1 MEKRR
6 VKYSKISSWKRFYS
20 TPRMAPSGLI
30 IIFGNRGSGKSATI
44 AKRYLKWLKNE
55 THIYKNFY
63 SNIEFN
69 VSHEGSRYLDLEK
82 HKFTDYIIDNELT
95 RKYRAFTRDSITEFY
110 IEPNSIVCLDELGI
124 IANSRD
130 FANFPKEFIHMIKIL
145 RKLGILLIANS
156 QNYDIDK
163 QLRLGASELRLQ
175 KKIGNLSYSR
185 KINKFIDIAEN
196 NVSAE
201 SQIVDK
207 IEFASIL
214 EKNAIQLT
222 FIPFYSSM
230 YDTYK

>member
-1 MEKRR
+1 MKI
-6 VKYSKISSWKRFYS
+6 KYSKLKSWRKFIKS
-20 TPRMAPSGLI
+20 PRMAPSGLI

-44 AKRYLKWLKNE
+44 AKRYFKWLKKDIK
-55 THIYKNFY
+55 TYHNFY

-69 VSHEGSRYLDLEK
+69 IEHENSHFLDLEN
-82 HKFTDYIIDNELT
+82 HLFTDYIVQNDLT
-95 RKYRAFTRDSITEFY
+95 RKYQAYTDAITPFK
-110 IEPNSIVCLDELGI
+110 IMPNSIVALDELGI

-130 FANFPKEFIHMIKIL
+130 FKSFPKEFIHLIKIL

-175 KKIGNLSYSR
+175 KKIMNLSYSR
-185 KINKFIDIAEN
+185 KINKYIDIN
-196 NVSAE
+196 NTDANAE

-207 IEFASIL
+207 VEFAGL
-214 EKNAIQLT
+214 FEKNAIQFT
-222 FIPFYSSM
+222 YIPFYSSL